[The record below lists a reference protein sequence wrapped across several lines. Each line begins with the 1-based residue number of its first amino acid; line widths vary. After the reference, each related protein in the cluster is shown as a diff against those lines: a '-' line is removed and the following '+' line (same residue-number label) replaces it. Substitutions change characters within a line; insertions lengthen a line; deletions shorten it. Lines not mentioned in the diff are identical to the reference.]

1 MATKTISPEVL
12 TILQEW
18 DRCEQAWRTA
28 LAHVDE
34 VKAVADGAYRTM
46 KHAEER
52 LRGRVTDPE
61 VYVSV
66 GATLFRL
73 TRNGYG
79 DSNVS
84 RVTVATVAESTPAEA
99 NEAQPE
105 VQP

>member
-1 MATKTISPEVL
+1 MAAKTISPEVL

-28 LAHVDE
+28 LAHVGE

-66 GATLFRL
+66 GPTLFRVWH
-73 TRNGYG
+73 TGYG
-79 DSNVS
+79 ETSVT